1 MSILVTGGAGY
12 IGSHTVVELLNMG
25 KDVVIVDNLS
35 NSSILVLDRI
45 KEITG
50 KRPKF
55 YQIDIS
61 NKELLRNV
69 FEKEKIEAVIHFA
82 GFKAVG
88 ESVKYPVMY
97 YENNIM
103 STLSLIEIMTE
114 YDVKKIVFSSSATV
128 YGINNPSPLVEEM
141 PTSAT
146 NPYGYTKVMLE
157 QILKDVHVA
166 DSDWSI
172 ALLRYFNPIGAHE
185 SGMIGENPLGIP
197 NNLMPF
203 IAQVAVGKRQELSV
217 FGNDYDTVDGTGVRD
232 YIHVVDLAF
241 GHIKALEKISE
252 SKKVHIY
259 NLGSGVGTSVLEL
272 IKTFEVENKIQIP
285 YKIVPR
291 RAGDVAICFANADKA
306 LNELNWKTTKTIADM
321 CRDTWNWQS
330 KNPNGYRQSWLYKK
344 ELLNKII
351 GNIFI
356 NKFAPNFGAF
366 FYKILKKKIMKAV
379 DKETFAKYNEL
390 IGLTPV
396 SKNKITKEEVYEKSY

>member
-241 GHIKALEKISE
+241 GHIKALEKILE

-330 KNPNGYRQSWLYKK
+330 TNPNGYRQS
-344 ELLNKII
+344 
-351 GNIFI
+351 
-356 NKFAPNFGAF
+356 
-366 FYKILKKKIMKAV
+366 
-379 DKETFAKYNEL
+379 
-390 IGLTPV
+390 
-396 SKNKITKEEVYEKSY
+396 

>member
-50 KRPKF
+50 KRPEF

-157 QILKDVHVA
+157 QILKDVYVA

-203 IAQVAVGKRQELSV
+203 IAQVAIGKRQELSV

-330 KNPNGYRQSWLYKK
+330 KNPNGYRQS
-344 ELLNKII
+344 
-351 GNIFI
+351 
-356 NKFAPNFGAF
+356 
-366 FYKILKKKIMKAV
+366 
-379 DKETFAKYNEL
+379 
-390 IGLTPV
+390 
-396 SKNKITKEEVYEKSY
+396 

>member
-1 MSILVTGGAGY
+1 MAPVIL
-12 IGSHTVVELLNMG
+12 
-25 KDVVIVDNLS
+25 VVIVDNLS

-241 GHIKALEKISE
+241 GHIKALEKILE

-330 KNPNGYRQSWLYKK
+330 KNPNGYRQS
-344 ELLNKII
+344 
-351 GNIFI
+351 
-356 NKFAPNFGAF
+356 
-366 FYKILKKKIMKAV
+366 
-379 DKETFAKYNEL
+379 
-390 IGLTPV
+390 
-396 SKNKITKEEVYEKSY
+396 

>member
-50 KRPKF
+50 KRPEF

-157 QILKDVHVA
+157 QILKDVYVA

-241 GHIKALEKISE
+241 GHIKALEKILE

-259 NLGSGVGTSVLEL
+259 NLGSGVGISVLEL

-330 KNPNGYRQSWLYKK
+330 KNPNGYRQS
-344 ELLNKII
+344 
-351 GNIFI
+351 
-356 NKFAPNFGAF
+356 
-366 FYKILKKKIMKAV
+366 
-379 DKETFAKYNEL
+379 
-390 IGLTPV
+390 
-396 SKNKITKEEVYEKSY
+396 